1 MYRRNVVTSLFKSP
15 GTTPLLSMNRRPFS
29 SAFQLSASSARTSA
43 SSTLLPEKSS
53 ELLLPS
59 PVKYIER
66 STLMITKDELE
77 TYFYPL
83 FRRGWEL
90 KRLGTDDDSCSA
102 SNHESPFLV
111 RKFRFKGNR
120 STRAFLQ
127 EIFRMESE
135 EKHHISFNLW
145 SEKRPVI
152 KVMTQTHSSRRF
164 DQNLQIDVIEPGL
177 SLRDIRIAVLIE
189 NLLDNPNN
197 LIARVLDE
205 SEEYCDTDR
214 AAAWQILLSQYP

>member
-1 MYRRNVVTSLFKSP
+1 M
-15 GTTPLLSMNRRPFS
+15 
-29 SAFQLSASSARTSA
+29 
-43 SSTLLPEKSS
+43 
-53 ELLLPS
+53 
-59 PVKYIER
+59 
-66 STLMITKDELE
+66 
-77 TYFYPL
+77 
-83 FRRGWEL
+83 
-90 KRLGTDDDSCSA
+90 
-102 SNHESPFLV
+102 
-111 RKFRFKGNR
+111 
-120 STRAFLQ
+120 LQ
-127 EIFRMESE
+127 
-135 EKHHISFNLW
+135 HHISFNLW